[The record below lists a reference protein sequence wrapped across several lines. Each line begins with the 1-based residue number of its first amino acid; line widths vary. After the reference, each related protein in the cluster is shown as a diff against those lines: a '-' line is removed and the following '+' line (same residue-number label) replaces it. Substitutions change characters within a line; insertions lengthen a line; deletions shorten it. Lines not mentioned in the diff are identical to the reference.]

1 MSNFEGSLHHK
12 VAAFPTMAS
21 FVAVHQISTTF
32 FAVCMIISSLL
43 ERVRK
48 IFQILS
54 NILYYVCVYV
64 LKHRREVNEMKRKK
78 IVTVVSLCLAFSMML
93 ASCASDKKEKN
104 SSSKESS
111 ASESETVTDASDKK
125 AESSISVSSSA
136 STQETDQIDGT
147 TASTVSAATLED
159 PSESTEETSEAQP
172 SEVTPVS
179 LSSIKAGDVITFG
192 SFEQDNNTSNGAEDI
207 EWIVATVEDGR
218 ALLLSKYLLYSMPY
232 NSAGDIAWEESDI
245 RNWMNGEFYNE
256 AFDES
261 EKASIYEV
269 ELETKEP
276 GYARNITTKDHVFLL
291 ALSDL
296 GKYFESEMGYWD
308 ETYKVGS
315 DCYYLMTYATP
326 YAEAHGAFN
335 VTLNNKSAK
344 KTVTEHPEFKGVVT
358 CEWWLR
364 ETGAFCG
371 IMGSTIGNYYWE
383 PGDVL
388 NNLYHP
394 CDMEGPGI
402 RPAIWV
408 AVEVEA

>member
-1 MSNFEGSLHHK
+1 
-12 VAAFPTMAS
+12 
-21 FVAVHQISTTF
+21 
-32 FAVCMIISSLL
+32 
-43 ERVRK
+43 
-48 IFQILS
+48 
-54 NILYYVCVYV
+54 
-64 LKHRREVNEMKRKK
+64 MKRKK
-78 IVTVVSLCLAFSMML
+78 LVTVVSLCLAFSMML
-93 ASCASDKKEKN
+93 SSCASDKKEKN
-104 SSSKESS
+104 SSSRKST
-111 ASESETVTDASDKK
+111 ASESEAVTNTSDKE
-125 AESSISVSSSA
+125 AESSVSESSSD

-147 TASTVSAATLED
+147 TASTVSAAPLED
-159 PSESTEETSEAQP
+159 PSESTAETSEAQP
-172 SEVTPVS
+172 SEVTPIS

-192 SFEQDNNTSNGAEDI
+192 SFEQDNNTSNGTEDI

-218 ALLLSKYLLYSMPY
+218 ALLLSKYILYSMPY
-232 NSAGDIAWEESDI
+232 HSTGDIAWEESDI

-276 GYARNITTKDHVFLL
+276 GYARNITTRDHIFLL
-291 ALSDL
+291 ALADL
-296 GKYFESEMGYWD
+296 GKYFEMDYWD
-308 ETYKVGS
+308 ETYEVGG

-335 VTLNNKSAK
+335 ITLNNKSAK
-344 KTVTEHPEFKGVVT
+344 KTVSEHPELNGVVT

-364 ETGAFCG
+364 ETGAFCS

-394 CDMEGPGI
+394 CAKEGTGI

-408 AVEVEA
+408 AVEA